1 MSEHGIPTTL
11 QHLVYWA
18 VNILGKVIRDEF
30 GENAFKEIERLRTH
44 MKKIRGLEA
53 DLVHKSLRKQ
63 SAQFRKMSTK
73 RLGEIAHSYGVMLEL
88 INRCESAYRV
98 SRLGEKESSEISCR
112 PHAIIFV
119 FTAHPTE
126 ARSEV
131 TLEIFRSIQL
141 LLQDVL
147 SGKLTGDDELFHLL
161 KLVLKVPMGKDEK
174 PTVEDEARH
183 IFGTVLRPDIL
194 QEQVDLKKRDIIV
207 HFRTWVG
214 GDKDG
219 HPGVDEK
226 TMQKSWQLSRQALL
240 QYIDGKLSKVKQHF
254 SFVDNN
260 SKIFNRVD
268 QYLSDLGRMR
278 MSDGA
283 RVVRLVK
290 EFKALEQTYLKLIGA
305 VSPDLVDILN
315 LLWLYPA
322 LVVPL
327 EVREDSEL
335 VHEALKSSKAPVAR
349 MLKTLKQ
356 ISDGHDPKWYVRG
369 FVLSMVESEKDL
381 IAGYELCKKTLG
393 RYAIPVVPL
402 FENAHALQNGV
413 KILKAYFA
421 KKPSVITHHQKMWS
435 ARFETMVG
443 YSDSSKESGVFPS
456 RWMIRKALIEIDT
469 FLRKTKL
476 TPVFFHGSGG
486 SVERGGGS
494 IKEQTQWWP
503 KSAVDVFKAT
513 TQGEMVAR
521 NFSSPYILRSQVE
534 KIAGQAART
543 PAKNETKDERNLLDK
558 FSNLVAN
565 SYRSTVASD
574 EFFDVIEKATPYNY
588 LNVLKIGSRPSKR
601 QTGADRRKLRAIPW
615 VLCWTQTRVLFPT
628 WWGVGR
634 AWKNLSDGER
644 ARMRELYQRNDLL
657 STFCKS
663 LGFTLAKVELG
674 VWHTCLDHANLDR
687 KTREDVY
694 QSFVSEYEDTR
705 EFLRSLTG
713 EQDLLWHRPWLGQS
727 IYFRSAMIH
736 PLNLIQLEA
745 LRRKEDALL
754 RETVTGIACGM
765 LTTG

>member
-1 MSEHGIPTTL
+1 MSNSGIPSAL

-18 VNILGKVIRDEF
+18 VDILGNVIRDEF
-30 GENAFKEIERLRTH
+30 GEKSFLEIERLRKQ
-44 MKKIRGLEA
+44 MKKIRGAEPQ
-53 DLVHKSLRKQ
+53 LVHQSLRKQ
-63 SAQFRKMSTK
+63 SAQMQKLSTQ
-73 RLGEIAHSYGVMLEL
+73 RLSEIAHSYGVMLEL

-98 SRLGEKESSEISCR
+98 SRLNEKEREEISSR

-126 ARSEV
+126 ARSEI
-131 TLEIFRSIQL
+131 TLELFRSIQL
-141 LLQDVL
+141 LLQNVMA
-147 SGKLTGDDELFHLL
+147 GKIKGEDELYHLL
-161 KLVLKVPMGKDEK
+161 KLVLKVPMGKNEK
-174 PTVEDEARH
+174 PTVEDEAKH
-183 IFGTVLRPDIL
+183 IFGTILRTDIL

-226 TMQKSWQLSRQALL
+226 TMLKSWQLSRVALIK
-240 QYIDGKLSKVKQHF
+240 YINTKLDNVKKHF
-254 SFVDNN
+254 SFVDKN

-268 QYLSDLGRMR
+268 KYLHDVARIR

-283 RVVRLVK
+283 RVVRLNTEIKNLGHSYSKIV
-290 EFKALEQTYLKLIGA
+290 GV
-305 VSPDLVDILN
+305 VSPDLVDIIN

-322 LVVPL
+322 LVIPL

-335 VHEALKSSKAPVAR
+335 VHEALKNRRAAVSR
-349 MLKTLKQ
+349 MLTTLKQ
-356 ISDGHDPKWYVRG
+356 ISSGHDPKWYVRG

-381 IAGYELCKKTLG
+381 LAGLELCQEMLG
-393 RYAIPVVPL
+393 TYAIPVVPL
-402 FENAHALQNGV
+402 FENAHALENGV
-413 KILKAYFA
+413 DILRAYF
-421 KKPSVITHHQKMWS
+421 KQKPNVIKHHQKMWS
-435 ARFETMVG
+435 GRFETMVG

-456 RWMIRKALIEIDT
+456 RWMIRKALIEIDA
-469 FLRKTKL
+469 FLQKTKL

-521 NFSSPYILRSQVE
+521 NFSSPLILRSQVE

-543 PAKNETKDERNLLDK
+543 PAKNETKDEIRLLNK
-558 FSNLVAN
+558 FSLSVATR
-565 SYRSTVASD
+565 YRQTVASD
-574 EFFDVIEKATPYNY
+574 EFFDVVEKATPYHY
-588 LNVLKIGSRPSKR
+588 LDVLKIGSRPSKR

-628 WWGVGR
+628 WWGVGH

-644 ARMRELYQRNDLL
+644 ARMRDLYARNDLL
-657 STFCKS
+657 SSFCKS

-674 VWHTCLDHANLDR
+674 VWRTYLDYADIDR
-687 KTREDVY
+687 KTRDAVY
-694 QSFVSEYEDTR
+694 LAFVTEFEAAR
-705 EFLRSLTG
+705 EFLRSVTG
-713 EQDLLWHRPWLGQS
+713 EEELLWHRPWLGQS

-745 LRRKEDALL
+745 LRRNNDALL
-754 RETVTGIACGM
+754 RESVTGVACGM

>member
-1 MSEHGIPTTL
+1 MSDSGIPATL

-18 VNILGKVIRDEF
+18 VDILGQAISDEF
-30 GENAFKEIERLRTH
+30 GTTTFKEVEKLRKH
-44 MKKIRGLEA
+44 MKKIRGLEPN
-53 DLVHKSLRKQ
+53 LVHQSLRKQ
-63 SAQFRKMSTK
+63 SANLRKASTQ
-73 RLGEIAHSYGVMLEL
+73 RLSEIAHSYGVMLEL

-98 SRLGEKESSEISCR
+98 SRLEDKDAQDVSCR

-131 TLEIFRSIQL
+131 TLEVFRSIQL

-147 SGKLTGDDELFHLL
+147 AQKKSGEEELYHLL
-161 KLVLKVPMGKDEK
+161 KLVLKVPMGKNEK
-174 PTVEDEARH
+174 PTVEDEAKH
-183 IFGTVLRPDIL
+183 IFNTVLRQDIL
-194 QEQVDLKKRDIIV
+194 QEQVDLKKREIIV

-226 TMQKSWQLSRQALL
+226 TMLKSWQLSRQDLL
-240 QYIDGKLSKVKQHF
+240 KYISQKIEIVQKHFAYVDDNKKVFVKVK
-254 SFVDNN
+254 
-260 SKIFNRVD
+260 K
-268 QYLSDLGRMR
+268 YLKDLERIR

-283 RVVRLVK
+283 RVVRLAR
-290 EFKALEQTYLKLIGA
+290 EFKSLEKSYQKIVGA
-305 VSPDLVDILN
+305 VSPDLSDIIN

-322 LVVPL
+322 LVLPL

-335 VHEALKSSKAPVAR
+335 VHEALKNRRAAISR
-349 MLKTLKQ
+349 MLTALKQ

-381 IAGYELCKKTLG
+381 LAGHELCTKHLG

-402 FENAHALQNGV
+402 FENAHALVNGV
-413 KILKAYFA
+413 AILKAYFK
-421 KKPSVITHHQKMWS
+421 KKPTVISHHQKMWS

-456 RWMIRKALIEIDT
+456 RWMIRKALIEIDSY
-469 FLRKTKL
+469 LRKVKL

-521 NFSSPYILRSQVE
+521 NFSSPHILRSQVE
-534 KIAGQAART
+534 KIAGQSART
-543 PAKNETKDERNLLDK
+543 PAKVETKEERKLLDK
-558 FSNLVAN
+558 FSDMVATR
-565 SYRSTVASD
+565 YRQTVASD
-574 EFFDVIEKATPYNY
+574 EFFDVIEKATPYHY
-588 LNVLKIGSRPSKR
+588 LNVLKIGSRPTKR

-628 WWGVGR
+628 WWGVGH
-634 AWKNLSDGER
+634 AWNQLSDGEKS
-644 ARMRELYQRNDLL
+644 RMRDLYRRNDLL

-687 KTREDVY
+687 KTREAVY
-694 QSFVSEYEDTR
+694 LAFVTEYEAARD
-705 EFLRSLTG
+705 FLKSVTG

-727 IYFRSAMIH
+727 IYFRSSMIH

-745 LRRKEDALL
+745 LRRKDDNLL

>member
-1 MSEHGIPTTL
+1 MLDGGIPTTL
-11 QHLVYWA
+11 QHLVYWS
-18 VNILGKVIRDEF
+18 VDILGKAISDEF
-30 GENAFKEIERLRTH
+30 GEQTFKEVEKVRRH
-44 MKKIRGLEA
+44 MKKIRGLEPN
-53 DLVHKSLRKQ
+53 LVHQLLRKQ
-63 SAQFRKMSTK
+63 SALMRKASTK
-73 RLGEIAHSYGVMLEL
+73 RLNEIAHSFGVMLEL

-98 SRLGEKESSEISCR
+98 SRLGDKGEQEVSCR

-131 TLEIFRSIQL
+131 TLEVFRSIQL

-147 SGKLTGDDELFHLL
+147 ARKKDGSDELYHLL
-161 KLVLKVPMGKDEK
+161 KLVLKTPMGKNEK
-174 PTVEDEARH
+174 PSVEDEARH
-183 IFGTVLRPDIL
+183 IFNTVLRQDIL
-194 QEQVDLKKRDIIV
+194 QEQVDLKKREIIV

-226 TMQKSWQLSRQALL
+226 TMLKSWQLSRSDLL
-240 QYIDGKLSKVKQHF
+240 SYISNKLEIVQKHFSYVDDNKKIFIKVK
-254 SFVDNN
+254 
-260 SKIFNRVD
+260 K
-268 QYLSDLGRMR
+268 YLKDLERIR

-283 RVVRLVK
+283 RVVRFGK
-290 EFKALEQTYLKLIGA
+290 ELKALERSYEKIIGA
-305 VSPDLVDILN
+305 ASPDLNDVTS

-322 LVVPL
+322 LVLPL

-335 VHEALKSSKAPVAR
+335 VHEALKNRRAAISR
-349 MLKTLKQ
+349 MLTTLKQ

-381 IAGYELCKKTLG
+381 LAGYELCTKHLG

-402 FENAHALQNGV
+402 FENAHALVNGV
-413 KILKAYFA
+413 EILKEYF
-421 KKPSVITHHQKMWS
+421 KRKPIVIKHHQKTWS

-456 RWMIRKALIEIDT
+456 RWMIRKALLDIDSY
-469 FLRKTKL
+469 LRKIKL

-521 NFSSPYILRSQVE
+521 NFSSPLILRSQVE
-534 KIAGQAART
+534 KIAGQSARV
-543 PAKNETKDERNLLDK
+543 PAKVETKDEKKLLDR
-558 FSNLVAN
+558 FSDLVATR
-565 SYRSTVASD
+565 YRETVAS
-574 EFFDVIEKATPYNY
+574 EAFFDVVEKATPYHY
-588 LNVLKIGSRPSKR
+588 LNVLKIGSRPTKR

-628 WWGVGR
+628 WWGVGH
-634 AWKNLSDGER
+634 AWKKLSDGEKS
-644 ARMRELYQRNDLL
+644 RMRDLYRRNDLL

-687 KTREDVY
+687 KTREAVY
-694 QSFVSEYEDTR
+694 QAFVTEYEAARD
-705 EFLRSLTG
+705 FLKSVTG

-727 IYFRSAMIH
+727 IYFRSSMIH

-745 LRRKEDALL
+745 LRRKDDNLL